1 MGKTT
6 DHEIRTGEI
15 RTRESRSGD
24 PLLDDVSLAII
35 RELQHDGRRP
45 FTTIAKTVGLSE
57 AAVRQRVQR
66 LIDAGVMQIV
76 AVTDPLRVGLHRQAM
91 VGVRVDGDVRDI
103 AAKLASSDEIEYVVV
118 CSGTY
123 DLLVEVT
130 ARDDEHLLDVV
141 NTQIRSIPGVRSTEM
156 FVYLRLEKQ
165 TYTWGT

>member
-1 MGKTT
+1 VGKPT
-6 DHEIRTGEI
+6 DHEIRNTNA
-15 RTRESRSGD
+15 
-24 PLLDDVSLAII
+24 LLDDVSLAII

-118 CSGTY
+118 CSGAY

>member
-1 MGKTT
+1 MKPVN
-6 DHEIRTGEI
+6 DEIR
-15 RTRESRSGD
+15 SSD
-24 PLLDDVSLAII
+24 VLLDDVSLQII
-35 RELQHDGRRP
+35 RELQADGRRP

-66 LIDAGVMQIV
+66 LLDAGVMQIV

-91 VGVRVDGDVRDI
+91 LGVTVDGDVRDI
-103 AAKLASSDEIEYVVV
+103 AAKLAASNEIDYVVV

-123 DLLVEVT
+123 DILVELT
-130 ARDDEHLLDVV
+130 ARDDEHLLDVI
-141 NTQIRSIPGVRSTEM
+141 NSQIRSIPGVRSTET